1 MCGSVSLGHRSLLVC
16 FPFCQIQEKTCY
28 KQLEDSSS
36 RLLNLQRAHGLQY
49 PNHFSPRR
57 SLGAERLQ
65 GWSWWGGGNDPRP
78 HHACYWEQHL
88 FFPFI
93 LIFSFYIW
101 VVNEDDLCNHDVSC
115 RLYSYLS
122 PVVFWCMVLKLLWF
136 TLLQILVFSCL
147 NNSLELSKEISWG
160 QLTHFH
166 QKPDILEMARK
177 QLRGTGAAYSA
188 VCQPSPG
195 REPGPWDSCQ
205 QRCCW
210 GSWGSVSLPADH
222 R

>member
-1 MCGSVSLGHRSLLVC
+1 MASNILIIFLSGGLWGLRGCRGGVGGEEGMILHLNTHAIGSN
-16 FPFCQIQEKTCY
+16 I
-28 KQLEDSSS
+28 
-36 RLLNLQRAHGLQY
+36 
-49 PNHFSPRR
+49 
-57 SLGAERLQ
+57 
-65 GWSWWGGGNDPRP
+65 
-78 HHACYWEQHL
+78 
-88 FFPFI
+88 FFYPFI

-101 VVNEDDLCNHDVSC
+101 VVNEDDLYNHDVSC
-115 RLYSYLS
+115 RLSSYFS
-122 PVVFWCMVLKLLWF
+122 PAVFWCMVLKLLWF

-195 REPGPWDSCQ
+195 TEPGPWDSCQ
-205 QRCCW
+205 PRCCW
-210 GSWGSVSLPADH
+210 GSWGSISLLADH